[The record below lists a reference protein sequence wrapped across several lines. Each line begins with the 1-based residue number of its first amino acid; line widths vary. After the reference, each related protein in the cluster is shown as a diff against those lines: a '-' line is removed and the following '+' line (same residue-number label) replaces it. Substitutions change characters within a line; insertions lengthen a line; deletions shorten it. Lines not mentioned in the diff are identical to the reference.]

1 MTSLTISIPILM
13 KACDKVYRKVMRF
26 VGIID
31 EALDAVD
38 DYLDGFDDDT
48 VDDYL

>member
-13 KACDKVYRKVMRF
+13 EVCNKAHREVMLF
-26 VGIID
+26 AGVVN

>member
-1 MTSLTISIPILM
+1 MNV
-13 KACDKVYRKVMRF
+13 CNKVHGKVMHF

-31 EALDAVD
+31 EALDIMD